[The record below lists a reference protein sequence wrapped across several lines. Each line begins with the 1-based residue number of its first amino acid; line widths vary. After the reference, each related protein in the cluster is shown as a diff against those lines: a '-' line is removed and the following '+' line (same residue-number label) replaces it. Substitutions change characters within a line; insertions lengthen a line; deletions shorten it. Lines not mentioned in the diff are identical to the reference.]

1 MKLFPFLIAIL
12 TSFFI
17 SNTAQAYE
25 VKKVCAKYETN
36 YKMSKAYSVQAQ
48 IYDGSELNEAVGS
61 FSRFNMFDHY
71 AVIWWDQGQ
80 ASVIKLRSY
89 FPGSMMYRTTGT
101 DQNGRKWELSDNST
115 GYCM

>member
-1 MKLFPFLIAIL
+1 
-12 TSFFI
+12 
-17 SNTAQAYE
+17 
-25 VKKVCAKYETN
+25 
-36 YKMSKAYSVQAQ
+36 
-48 IYDGSELNEAVGS
+48 
-61 FSRFNMFDHY
+61 MFDHY

-101 DQNGRKWELSDNST
+101 DQNGRKWELSDNSI